1 MVIGWAESIHL
12 VRIYNNN
19 KHKGSIMNSDRI
31 LMIVGL
37 LAAIGATLAADAM
50 PYWGLALLVIGL
62 ASGFM
67 GDALDQGARVAMMV
81 AAVALPTIANG
92 LDTIPAVGMQL
103 NGIIDNMALVI
114 GGVVIANFILVV
126 KDGVMPAGE

>member
-1 MVIGWAESIHL
+1 MLFRSAESIHL
-12 VRIYNNN
+12 VHIDNNN

-37 LAAIGATLAADAM
+37 FAAIGATLAADAM

>member
-1 MVIGWAESIHL
+1 
-12 VRIYNNN
+12 
-19 KHKGSIMNSDRI
+19 
-31 LMIVGL
+31 MIVGL

-50 PYWGLALLVIGL
+50 AYWGLALLVIGL

-67 GDALDQGARVAMMV
+67 GEALDMGSRVAMMV
-81 AAVALPTIANG
+81 AAIALPTIANG
-92 LDTIPAVGMQL
+92 LDTIPVVGMPL

>member
-1 MVIGWAESIHL
+1 
-12 VRIYNNN
+12 
-19 KHKGSIMNSDRI
+19 
-31 LMIVGL
+31 
-37 LAAIGATLAADAM
+37 
-50 PYWGLALLVIGL
+50 
-62 ASGFM
+62 
-67 GDALDQGARVAMMV
+67 
-81 AAVALPTIANG
+81 LPTIANG